1 MGQAIQTDLIYY
13 ITGPTACGKTQAAVE
28 LAKLTD
34 GEVISADSAQI
45 YKYMDIGT
53 AKPTAEET
61 QGIRHH
67 LIDVLEPD
75 QPYSA
80 ALFQKMAGGAVRD
93 IQSRGK
99 TPIVAGGSGFYLN
112 ALLYNTEFIANGPD
126 KDTQEMYI
134 QIAEQYGN
142 IYLHSLLKAKDP
154 ESAAVIHP
162 NNVRRV
168 IRALMFG
175 DETGIKMS
183 AHNSRESKR
192 PAPEN
197 ARLFIL
203 NMERPML
210 YERIN
215 RRVDRMFEQGLIGE
229 VQNLL
234 NMGYNED
241 LTSMRALGYKETI
254 DYIKNRCTLDEAKD
268 MIKLGTRHFAKR
280 QLTWFRHKCCGV
292 WIDACDLRLFD
303 LIDMAKTSNIWK

>member
-80 ALFQKMAGGAVRD
+80 ALFQKMAGEAIED